1 MAKDQIDTR
10 KYLEALNKQTDKN
23 EETVKI
29 SPELADDNAVDLPL
43 TTETTQKPDDN
54 KAQQTN
60 SNPTVT
66 LKAETRLKPKYQK
79 SSYDDRQLPPV
90 AIEYKR
96 CQQALRSNKKTQSNH
111 NEKSTKVVKNNH
123 SKPSIASRLFHSKRN
138 SNKAD
143 SSLNRKREE
152 AELNQYQQ
160 LISDKEQIL
169 SNSKYAKLSSWAQY
183 LKNSVNERGKRGSTD
198 LISPS
203 ALGKTLL

>member
-1 MAKDQIDTR
+1 MET
-10 KYLEALNKQTDKN
+10 LNKQTDKIKHID
-23 EETVKI
+23 KI
-29 SPELADDNAVDLPL
+29 SPELADDNAVDLAL
-43 TTETTQKPDDN
+43 TTESPQKSIDR
-54 KAQQTN
+54 AQKKN
-60 SNPTVT
+60 SNNTPTSPKT
-66 LKAETRLKPKYQK
+66 DIRLKPKYQK

-96 CQQALRSNKKTQSNH
+96 CQQALRLNKKSQSNH
-111 NEKSTKVVKNNH
+111 NEKSTKVIKNNH
-123 SKPSIASRLFHSKRN
+123 SKSSTANRLFHSKRS

-143 SSLNRKREE
+143 SSSNRKREE

-203 ALGKTLL
+203 ALG